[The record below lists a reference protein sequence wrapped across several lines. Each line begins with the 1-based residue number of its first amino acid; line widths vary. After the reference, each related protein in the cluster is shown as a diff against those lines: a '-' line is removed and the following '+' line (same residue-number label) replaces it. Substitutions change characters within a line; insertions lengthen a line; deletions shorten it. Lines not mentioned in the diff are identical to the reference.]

1 VLNPIYRAIGYL
13 LAVAYSVVPAH
24 NLGLAIILLTCVVML
39 ALFPLTAKQAR
50 SMISMQKVQPEI
62 KRLQQKYKNDK
73 QKQNEEILKFYQEN
87 KINPLAGC
95 LPLVMQFPIFISLF
109 HVLRGVQGNVPKTG
123 QFNRLYV
130 DICGKAA
137 AVSGKCQKHPKG
149 LRFLGMDLS
158 KSLWNVRAGSIVSA
172 IPYVISILLIIATGW
187 YQARQT
193 MARTQNNANAS
204 PVNSQMQFMT
214 KVFPIV
220 FGVLSLRFA
229 SGLVVYWVTSNI
241 WRIGQQHLVLNKI
254 YDEANKAPAPKASV
268 DDDIIDIDPPP
279 DTGGDRPGGTTTKNP
294 GGKGSGSGSNKTPP
308 KSVRRPGSPK
318 PARDPNR
325 SSPGTGTGSGRG
337 SGSSAGSGNGSRSGN
352 GTGSGNGSGNG
363 AATPASAGNRRKK
376 RKR

>member
-1 VLNPIYRAIGYL
+1 MLNLISSPLGSMLAVSNPLNPIYKAIGYL
-13 LAVAYSVVPAH
+13 LAVAYAVVPGH

-109 HVLRGVQGNVPKTG
+109 HVLRSVQGTVPKQG
-123 QFNRLYV
+123 KFNRLYT
-130 DICGKAA
+130 DICGAA
-137 AVSGKCQKHPKG
+137 SIRPGGKCQVHPTG
-149 LRFLGMDLS
+149 LHFLGMDLS
-158 KSLWNVRAGSIVSA
+158 KSLWQVRAGSIVTA
-172 IPYVISILLIIATGW
+172 IPYVISILLVIASGW

-193 MARTQNNANAS
+193 MARQQSNATAT

-214 KVFPIV
+214 KVFPVV

-229 SGLVVYWVTSNI
+229 SGLVVYWVTSNT

-254 YDEANKAPAPKASV
+254 YDTANNAPAPKASV
-268 DDDIIDIDPPP
+268 LDEDDEPPAE
-279 DTGGDRPGGTTTKNP
+279 TKP
-294 GGKGSGSGSNKTPP
+294 TI
-308 KSVRRPGSPK
+308 RRPGSPK
-318 PARDPNR
+318 PARTDKGP
-325 SSPGTGTGSGRG
+325 GSGGAGGKKNPGSSGAKPPSDGAKGG
-337 SGSSAGSGNGSRSGN
+337 SGGSS
-352 GTGSGNGSGNG
+352 NG
-363 AATPASAGNRRKK
+363 AAGGAANGAAKPPASAGNRRKK

>member
-1 VLNPIYRAIGYL
+1 VLNPIYKFIGYL

-109 HVLRGVQGNVPKTG
+109 HVLRSVQGNVPKAGT
-123 QFNRLYV
+123 FNKLYI

-137 AVSGKCQKHPKG
+137 VLPGGKCQKHPTG

-158 KSLWNVRAGSIVSA
+158 KSLWNVRTGGIVSA

-193 MARTQNNANAS
+193 MARQQNSANAS

-229 SGLVVYWVTSNI
+229 SGLVVYWVTSNL

-254 YDEANKAPAPKASV
+254 YDEANAAPPPKSSVADSVADDDEPAPPEPKGPKGAG
-268 DDDIIDIDPPP
+268 PK
-279 DTGGDRPGGTTTKNP
+279 PGG
-294 GGKGSGSGSNKTPP
+294 GGKPAGSGKPSGSGNGGSGAKPP
-308 KSVRRPGSPK
+308 VRRPGSL
-318 PARDPNR
+318 RNQNR
-325 SSPGTGTGSGRG
+325 PGGP
-337 SGSSAGSGNGSRSGN
+337 
-352 GTGSGNGSGNG
+352 GNGSGGNAGNGSGDAGQGNG
-363 AATPASAGNRRKK
+363 AAGTPASAGNRRKK

>member
-1 VLNPIYRAIGYL
+1 VLNPIYKAIGYL

-109 HVLRGVQGNVPKTG
+109 HVLRSVQGNVPKVG
-123 QFNRLYV
+123 KFDRLYH
-130 DICGKAA
+130 DICGASIK
-137 AVSGKCQKHPKG
+137 KCQQHPRG
-149 LRFLGMDLS
+149 LHFLGMDLS
-158 KSLWNVRAGSIVSA
+158 KSLWNVRASSILTVL
-172 IPYVISILLIIATGW
+172 PYVVSILLIIATGW

-193 MARTQNNANAS
+193 MARQQNNANAS

-214 KVFPIV
+214 KVFPVV

-229 SGLVVYWVTSNI
+229 SGLVVYWVTSNT

-254 YDEANKAPAPKASV
+254 YDDANNAPPPQPRA
-268 DDDIIDIDPPP
+268 DDDVIDVDEAPP
-279 DTGGDRPGGTTTKNP
+279 TG
-294 GGKGSGSGSNKTPP
+294 GGKGSGKSGSGGTAKPP
-308 KSVRRPGSPK
+308 IRRPGSPK
-318 PARDPNR
+318 PARDPKR
-325 SSPGTGTGSGRG
+325 T
-337 SGSSAGSGNGSRSGN
+337 N
-352 GTGSGNGSGNG
+352 GTGGVSDKSSGNG
-363 AATPASAGNRRKK
+363 AAANPTSAGNRRKK

>member
-1 VLNPIYRAIGYL
+1 MNPLNPIYKAIGYL

-62 KRLQQKYKNDK
+62 KRLQQKYKDDK

-109 HVLRGVQGNVPKTG
+109 HVLRSVQGNVPKVG
-123 QFNRLYV
+123 RFDRLYV
-130 DICGKAA
+130 DICGTNIT
-137 AVSGKCQKHPKG
+137 KCRSHPTG
-149 LRFLGMDLS
+149 LHFLGMDLS
-158 KSLWNVRAGSIVSA
+158 KSLWQVRTGSILSA
-172 IPYVISILLIIATGW
+172 IPYVISILLIIGTGW

-193 MARTQNNANAS
+193 MARQQNNANAS

-214 KVFPIV
+214 KVFPVV

-229 SGLVVYWVTSNI
+229 SGLVVYWVTSNL

-254 YDEANKAPAPKASV
+254 YDEANNAPAPKSSV
-268 DDDIIDIDPPP
+268 SDDDDEPAPPTKEKP
-279 DTGGDRPGGTTTKNP
+279 SGSGGP
-294 GGKGSGSGSNKTPP
+294 KGSGGGSSKGSGGGSSKGSGGGAAKPA
-308 KSVRRPGSPK
+308 VRRPGSPK

-325 SSPGTGTGSGRG
+325 ANGAGS
-337 SGSSAGSGNGSRSGN
+337 GSGNGS
-352 GTGSGNGSGNG
+352 
-363 AATPASAGNRRKK
+363 ATPASAGNRRKK

>member
-1 VLNPIYRAIGYL
+1 
-13 LAVAYSVVPAH
+13 
-24 NLGLAIILLTCVVML
+24 
-39 ALFPLTAKQAR
+39 
-50 SMISMQKVQPEI
+50 MISMQKVQPEI

-109 HVLRGVQGNVPKTG
+109 HVLRKVQSNVPKSG
-123 QFNRLYV
+123 KFNRLYV
-130 DICGKAA
+130 DICGKAS
-137 AVSGKCQKHPKG
+137 VLPGGKCQKHPTG
-149 LRFLGMDLS
+149 LHFLGMDLS
-158 KSLWNVRAGSIVSA
+158 KSLWNVRQDSIVGA

-193 MARTQNNANAS
+193 MARQQNNANAT

-229 SGLVVYWVTSNI
+229 SGLVVYWVTSNL

-254 YDEANKAPAPKASV
+254 YDEANNAP
-268 DDDIIDIDPPP
+268 
-279 DTGGDRPGGTTTKNP
+279 
-294 GGKGSGSGSNKTPP
+294 PP
-308 KSVRRPGSPK
+308 KSSAQDDDDGDDDEPPTAAKASGGKPGGAGKGGGKPAGSGNGGSAAKPPVRRPGSP
-318 PARDPNR
+318 RNQNR
-325 SSPGTGTGSGRG
+325 PG
-337 SGSSAGSGNGSRSGN
+337 
-352 GTGSGNGSGNG
+352 GSGNGSGNG
-363 AATPASAGNRRKK
+363 KSGGSGAGGSGTAGSGNGAPATPASAGNRRKK

>member
-1 VLNPIYRAIGYL
+1 VLNPIYKAIGYL

-109 HVLRGVQGNVPKTG
+109 HVLRSVQTNVPKVG
-123 QFNRLYV
+123 SFSRLYT
-130 DICGKAA
+130 DICGPKIA
-137 AVSGKCQKHPKG
+137 KCQAHPTG
-149 LRFLGMDLS
+149 LKFLGMDLS
-158 KSLWNVRAGSIVSA
+158 KSLWNVRASSILTVL
-172 IPYVISILLIIATGW
+172 PYVISILLIIASGW

-193 MARTQNNANAS
+193 MARQQSNVNAS

-254 YDEANKAPAPKASV
+254 YDEANNAPPPKSRPDDEDDEPPNDPPSLAQGSEKKSPAPGAAK
-268 DDDIIDIDPPP
+268 P
-279 DTGGDRPGGTTTKNP
+279 
-294 GGKGSGSGSNKTPP
+294 
-308 KSVRRPGSPK
+308 SVRRPGSPK

-325 SSPGTGTGSGRG
+325 S
-337 SGSSAGSGNGSRSGN
+337 N
-352 GTGSGNGSGNG
+352 GTNAGNGSGKG
-363 AATPASAGNRRKK
+363 AAPTPASAGNRRKK

>member
-1 VLNPIYRAIGYL
+1 VLNPIYKAIGFL

-62 KRLQQKYKNDK
+62 KRLQQKYKGDK

-109 HVLRGVQGNVPKTG
+109 HVLRSIQSNVPTDG
-123 QFNRLYV
+123 SFNRLFR
-130 DICGKAA
+130 DICGSAA
-137 AVSGKCQKHPKG
+137 TSAKNCQKPPTG

-158 KSLWNVRAGSIVSA
+158 KSLWEVRSSSVVSLL
-172 IPYVISILLIIATGW
+172 PYLVSILLIIGTGW

-193 MARTQNNANAS
+193 MARQQNSATAS
-204 PVNSQMQFMT
+204 PINSQMQFMT
-214 KVFPIV
+214 KVFPV
-220 FGVLSLRFA
+220 LFGVFSLKFA
-229 SGLVVYWVTSNI
+229 SGLVVYWVTSNL

-254 YDEANKAPAPKASV
+254 YDTANAAPAFKSSSAGDDDEPPSPPEKGKASGT
-268 DDDIIDIDPPP
+268 PAAK
-279 DTGGDRPGGTTTKNP
+279 GGA
-294 GGKGSGSGSNKTPP
+294 TPP
-308 KSVRRPGSPK
+308 KSGAAKPAVRRPGSPT
-318 PARDPNR
+318 PARDPK
-325 SSPGTGTGSGRG
+325 RG
-337 SGSSAGSGNGSRSGN
+337 NGAGS
-352 GTGSGNGSGNG
+352 G
-363 AATPASAGNRRKK
+363 AATPAGAGNRRKK

>member
-137 AVSGKCQKHPKG
+137 AATGKCQKHPKG

-158 KSLWNVRAGSIVSA
+158 KSLWNVRTGSIIA
-172 IPYVISILLIIATGW
+172 ALPYVISILLIIGTGW

-254 YDEANKAPAPKASV
+254 YDEANNAPPPKSAV
-268 DDDIIDIDPPP
+268 PDDIIDDEPPP
-279 DTGGDRPGGTTTKNP
+279 GDAKGPG
-294 GGKGSGSGSNKTPP
+294 GGKGPSGGSKGKGPGGGSAKGGAP
-308 KSVRRPGSPK
+308 KPQVRRPGSPK

-325 SSPGTGTGSGRG
+325 GGSGNG
-337 SGSSAGSGNGSRSGN
+337 TGSGNGSRSGN

-363 AATPASAGNRRKK
+363 TATPASAGNRRKK

>member
-1 VLNPIYRAIGYL
+1 MLNPIYKAIGFL
-13 LAVAYSVVPAH
+13 LALAYQYVPAH
-24 NLGLAIILLTCVVML
+24 NLGLAIIALTCVVML

-62 KRLQQKYKNDK
+62 KRLQQKYKSDK

-109 HVLRGVQGNVPKTG
+109 HVLRSVQGNVPKTG
-123 QFNRLYV
+123 SFNRLYH
-130 DICGKAA
+130 DICGP
-137 AVSGKCQKHPKG
+137 SITKCQKHPTG
-149 LRFLGMDLS
+149 LHFLGMDLS
-158 KSLWNVRAGSIVSA
+158 KSLWNVRASSILTVL
-172 IPYVISILLIIATGW
+172 PYVISILLIIATGW

-193 MARTQNNANAS
+193 MARQQSNVNAS

-254 YDEANKAPAPKASV
+254 YDEANNAPPPKSRPEDDDDEPPDPPSPAPGSAKKS
-268 DDDIIDIDPPP
+268 P
-279 DTGGDRPGGTTTKNP
+279 TSGGAKP
-294 GGKGSGSGSNKTPP
+294 
-308 KSVRRPGSPK
+308 SVRRPGSPK

-325 SSPGTGTGSGRG
+325 SNGNNQGNSSGKG
-337 SGSSAGSGNGSRSGN
+337 V
-352 GTGSGNGSGNG
+352 

>member
-1 VLNPIYRAIGYL
+1 VLNPIYKAMAYL

-24 NLGLAIILLTCVVML
+24 NLGLAIILLTCAVML

-109 HVLRGVQGNVPKTG
+109 HVLRSVQGNVPKTG

-137 AVSGKCQKHPKG
+137 VASGKCQKHPKG

-158 KSLWNVRAGSIVSA
+158 KSLWNVRSGSIVSA
-172 IPYVISILLIIATGW
+172 LPYVISILLIIATGW

-214 KVFPIV
+214 KVFPVV

-254 YDEANKAPAPKASV
+254 YDEANNAPPPKSSV
-268 DDDIIDIDPPP
+268 PDDVIDDDPPP
-279 DTGGDRPGGTTTKNP
+279 ADT
-294 GGKGSGSGSNKTPP
+294 KGSAGAKGGGPKSSGGSKETSGGSGKTGASKPQ
-308 KSVRRPGSPK
+308 VRRPGSPK
-318 PARDPNR
+318 PARNPNR
-325 SSPGTGTGSGRG
+325 SGSGTG
-337 SGSSAGSGNGSRSGN
+337 AGSGNGAKS
-352 GTGSGNGSGNG
+352 GTGSSSGNGSANG
-363 AATPASAGNRRKK
+363 SGKGTATPASAGNRRKK

>member
-1 VLNPIYRAIGYL
+1 VNPLNPIYKAIGYL
-13 LAVAYSVVPAH
+13 LAVAYTIVPAH

-62 KRLQQKYKNDK
+62 KRLQQKYKDDK

-109 HVLRGVQGNVPKTG
+109 HVLRDVQANVPKVG
-123 QFNRLYV
+123 KFDRLYL
-130 DICGKAA
+130 DICG
-137 AVSGKCQKHPKG
+137 SGTKCRPHPTG
-149 LRFLGMDLS
+149 LHFLGMDLS
-158 KSLWNVRAGSIVSA
+158 KSLWQVRTGSILSA
-172 IPYVISILLIIATGW
+172 IPYVISILLIIGTGW

-193 MARTQNNANAS
+193 MARQQNNANAS

-214 KVFPIV
+214 KVFPVV

-229 SGLVVYWVTSNI
+229 SGLVVYWVTSNL

-254 YDEANKAPAPKASV
+254 YDEAHNAPAPKSSV
-268 DDDIIDIDPPP
+268 SDDDDEASAPTKEKPSGS
-279 DTGGDRPGGTTTKNP
+279 GGP
-294 GGKGSGSGSNKTPP
+294 KGSGSGGAKGSNAGTSKPGGGAAKPT
-308 KSVRRPGSPK
+308 VRRPGSPK

-325 SSPGTGTGSGRG
+325 ANGAG
-337 SGSSAGSGNGSRSGN
+337 SGSGKGS
-352 GTGSGNGSGNG
+352 
-363 AATPASAGNRRKK
+363 ATPASAGNRRKK

>member
-1 VLNPIYRAIGYL
+1 VLNPIYRAVGYL

-24 NLGLAIILLTCVVML
+24 NLGLAIILLTCAVML

-95 LPLVMQFPIFISLF
+95 LPLVMQFPVFIALF
-109 HVLRGVQGNVPKTG
+109 HVLENIHTNVPKAG

-137 AVSGKCQKHPKG
+137 VASGKCQKHPKG
-149 LRFLGMDLS
+149 LRFLGLDLS
-158 KSLWNVRAGSIVSA
+158 KSLWSVRTGSIIA
-172 IPYVISILLIIATGW
+172 ALPYVVSILLIIATGW

-193 MARTQNNANAS
+193 MARTQNNPNANA
-204 PVNSQMQFMT
+204 VNSQMQFMT
-214 KVFPIV
+214 KVFPVV

-229 SGLVVYWVTSNI
+229 SGLIVYWVTSNI

-254 YDEANKAPAPKASV
+254 YDEANSAPAPKATV
-268 DDDIIDIDPPP
+268 LDDDVEVEDDPPP
-279 DTGGDRPGGTTTKNP
+279 TSGKGQG
-294 GGKGSGSGSNKTPP
+294 GGKGSGGGKPSAGSTKGGNGGSAAP
-308 KSVRRPGSPK
+308 KPGVRRPGSP
-318 PARDPNR
+318 RNQNR
-325 SSPGTGTGSGRG
+325 P
-337 SGSSAGSGNGSRSGN
+337 
-352 GTGSGNGSGNG
+352 TGSGNGSANGAGNG
-363 AATPASAGNRRKK
+363 SGKGTATPASAGNRRKK